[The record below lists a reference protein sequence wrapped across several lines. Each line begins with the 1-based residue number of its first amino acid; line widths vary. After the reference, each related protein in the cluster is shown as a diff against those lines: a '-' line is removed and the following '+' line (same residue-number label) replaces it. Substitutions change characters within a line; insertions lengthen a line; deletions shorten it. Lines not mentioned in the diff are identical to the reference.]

1 MTPTNPTTFA
11 RWVREQI
18 AEIEPMIGSDERRT
32 HTYVAGVIR
41 EAKALAYQLGLYE
54 IADRLPERREKT
66 ALDGLLRLQS
76 CLGTEQGE
84 PSLLLTIREAAAL
97 LGVSTKTIRRRMA
110 NRDFPAKVPNIGRA
124 VRFNRR
130 DIEAFAYGVIL

>member
-32 HTYVAGVIR
+32 HSYVAGVIR
-41 EAKALAYQLGLYE
+41 EAKALAYRLGLFD

-76 CLGTEQGE
+76 CLGTDSE
-84 PSLLLTIREAAAL
+84 PSLHLTISEAAAL
-97 LGVSTKTIRRRMA
+97 LGVSTKTIRRRVA
-110 NRDFPAKVPNIGRA
+110 LGDFPDPVRIGRA
-124 VRFNRR
+124 VRFRRR
-130 DIEAFAYGVIL
+130 DIEAI